1 MAKNAAFRNG
11 QANYFGTQFDG
22 GTIDL
27 LDASSAVLA
36 TIALPADAFGAAS
49 AGQIAVRGGDLPIAF
64 AGTAAAGAGTDIA
77 SATLK
82 SSDALQEISG
92 LTVGTTTA
100 HIVLDNTNI
109 ADTQNGEIT
118 SFTINVPADIQA
130 A

>member
-49 AGQIAVRGGDLPIAF
+49 AGQIAVRASDLPIAF
-64 AGTAAAGAGTDIA
+64 TGTAAAGTGTDIV

-82 SSDALQEISG
+82 SSDASQEISG
-92 LTVGTTTA
+92 LTVGTASA
-100 HIVLDNTNI
+100 HVLLDNTNI
-109 ADTQNGEIT
+109 AESQNGEIT
-118 SFTINVPADIQA
+118 SFTITVPADIA
-130 A
+130 AA